1 MRPDDPLLGKEALQL
16 EAFCLL
22 NLKRPNGS
30 AGHTGRK
37 QCQEIS
43 SSEPLLAAAYQMNG
57 DITESRRTLQIGIY
71 KAVTGFCGLMTSYM
85 SLPPKDLAYFDM
97 ICQRF
102 EAVADA
108 FRLDE
113 LHPGAIL
120 SCYVSMAG
128 GWALLGESER
138 ALKALQRY
146 TDIATGDVYP
156 LRLRGDL
163 FFDLL
168 DEWLGQSPA
177 TEEYP
182 PREESVI
189 RRSMT
194 QALTEN
200 QAFSAFSDN
209 PRFKGM
215 VERLKDNEKEK

>member
-1 MRPDDPLLGKEALQL
+1 
-16 EAFCLL
+16 
-22 NLKRPNGS
+22 
-30 AGHTGRK
+30 
-37 QCQEIS
+37 
-43 SSEPLLAAAYQMNG
+43 
-57 DITESRRTLQIGIY
+57 
-71 KAVTGFCGLMTSYM
+71 MTSYM
-85 SLPPKDLAYFDM
+85 SLPPKDLAYFGM

-177 TEEYP
+177 MEEYP